1 MNGSP
6 QGCGRAI
13 GLEGEGLQ
21 QIADDAR
28 DSNRGHFERRGF
40 AAERCAVRGYI
51 LICDMIRGKHG
62 RAARRAIS
70 TRLRRAMNAA
80 PVTSER
86 WRGHGFLIAGLGGVW
101 DPGLAAVPSRLQG
114 RQAEGSFALPSQEA
128 HDAFW
133 LDGSRRRECLANRR
147 SKFNC
152 YRSPCLPALPA
163 SARRTIGA

>member
-1 MNGSP
+1 M
-6 QGCGRAI
+6 
-13 GLEGEGLQ
+13 
-21 QIADDAR
+21 
-28 DSNRGHFERRGF
+28 F

-51 LICDMIRGKHG
+51 LICDILICDMICGKHDRNRSG
-62 RAARRAIS
+62 ACNPACGDRVLDLVCTECLGYEPS
-70 TRLRRAMNAA
+70 GQDSHEGSPTRLRRAMNAA